1 VPSENGD
8 TPKKNGRHFTKIGPR
23 FGREKPA
30 IPGPG
35 RPRTPADVK
44 EARQILKDAAPG
56 MAKRIQ
62 ELAHHRDPDI
72 AIKAIKV
79 GLDKVLPN
87 LEEVET
93 HDDRPLQQFTD
104 EQLERKLAQINAST
118 NGHSNG
124 NGAPA

>member
-1 VPSENGD
+1 
-8 TPKKNGRHFTKIGPR
+8 
-23 FGREKPA
+23 
-30 IPGPG
+30 
-35 RPRTPADVK
+35 
-44 EARQILKDAAPG
+44 

-62 ELAHHRDPDI
+62 ELSNHRDPDI

-93 HDDRPLQQFTD
+93 HDDRPFQQFTD
-104 EQLERKLAQINAST
+104 EQLERKIAEYNASS

-124 NGAPA
+124 NGAAA